1 VLQKRMYKVI
11 SPIEGR
17 DGHKWWLRCG
27 SGFVN
32 KDESINVYLNALPLT
47 TKDGQVTLQLRELT
61 EEDLRQSAEKR
72 ASFAPRSGPGSA
84 SLPVQDSIPF

>member
-1 VLQKRMYKVI
+1 MYKVI
-11 SPIEGR
+11 SPMEGR
-17 DGHKWWLRCG
+17 DGAKWWLRCG

-32 KDESINVYLNALPLT
+32 KDDSINIYLTALPLN

-72 ASFAPRSGPGSA
+72 ASYQSRTSGPGSA
-84 SLPVQDSIPF
+84 SMPVQDSIPF